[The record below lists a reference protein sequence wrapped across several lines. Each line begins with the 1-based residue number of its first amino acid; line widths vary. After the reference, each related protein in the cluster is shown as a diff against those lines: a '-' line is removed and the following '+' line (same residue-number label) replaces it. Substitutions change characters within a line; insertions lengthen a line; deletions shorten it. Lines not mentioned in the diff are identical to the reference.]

1 AGCRD
6 RFIQSFGLR
15 AFRRPLRA
23 KELERYTAAFAAQAA
38 SRGSFVEGAREVV
51 EAMLQSPHFLFHLEG
66 GPDGRSV
73 DYAIASR
80 LSYLLLD
87 TMPTPALFDAAAKGE
102 LRDPA
107 GREKWARRILD
118 NPLAHQSLDE
128 FFN

>member
-80 LSYLLLD
+80 LSYLLWN
-87 TMPTPALFDAAAKGE
+87 TMPDQALLEAGERGALRTPEA
-102 LRDPA
+102 
-107 GREKWARRILD
+107 RER
-118 NPLAHQSLDE
+118 
-128 FFN
+128 